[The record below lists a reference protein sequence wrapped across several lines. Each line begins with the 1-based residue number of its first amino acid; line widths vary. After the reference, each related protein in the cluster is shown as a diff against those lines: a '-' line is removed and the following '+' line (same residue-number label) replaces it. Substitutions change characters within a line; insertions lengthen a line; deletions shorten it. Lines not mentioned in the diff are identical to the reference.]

1 MTAAIHFINIYFVS
15 FPFSSFP
22 VPSGIRL
29 NLTFNIL
36 LLSTSSTW
44 KRYSL
49 KSIISLRRGKSPFIS
64 NKRPAK
70 VSTSSVNLPKS
81 EGSASITQGRKPSI
95 ISLPQRSS
103 LPSAKRTNCCSSSS
117 YSSEISPTISSRISS
132 IVTIP
137 EVPPNSSTTIA
148 I

>member
-81 EGSASITQGRKPSI
+81 EGSASITRKKSVYNI
-95 ISLPQRSS
+95 FASKIK
-103 LPSAKRTNCCSSSS
+103 LPSAKRINCCSSSS

>member
-81 EGSASITQGRKPSI
+81 EGSASITRKKSVNNI
-95 ISLPQRSS
+95 FASKIK
-103 LPSAKRTNCCSSSS
+103 LPSAKRMNCCSSSS
-117 YSSEISPTISSRISS
+117 YSSEISPTIDDGFDGGHTTDRIGCYGFLQLF
-132 IVTIP
+132 
-137 EVPPNSSTTIA
+137 
-148 I
+148 

>member
-81 EGSASITQGRKPSI
+81 EGSALRQFPLGYLPS
-95 ISLPQRSS
+95 SRYRRYRQTHRPRSPYEFYWYGTLPANHRSS
-103 LPSAKRTNCCSSSS
+103 WFPARNR
-117 YSSEISPTISSRISS
+117 P
-132 IVTIP
+132 V
-137 EVPPNSSTTIA
+137 
-148 I
+148 